1 MPRRRTLHGTGL
13 LLASGGLLVTTAC
26 GIGTTGNLVA
36 PPRIAVGLCVET
48 TPEDAAVTLNGSAM
62 EARPCE
68 SLEAHEG
75 DQVVVSVSAPGF
87 VTHEETVEFLRDGET
102 VNLEV
107 VLEAEGS

>member
-36 PPRIAVGLCVET
+36 PPRIAAGLCVET

-68 SLEAHEG
+68 SLEPRQG
-75 DQVVVSVSAPGF
+75 DQILVSVSAPGF
-87 VTHEETVEFLRDGET
+87 VTHEETVEFLWDGET